1 MIKLTTLKNGIRIV
15 SEEMNHV
22 QTVAFGV
29 FFRTG
34 SIDEPPELYG
44 ASHFVEHMMFKGTP
58 RFTAKDIA
66 EGFDRLGGS
75 VNAYTSR
82 DHTCYYF
89 KTTAD
94 TFLPAS
100 DILFDMLNASLFEE
114 KEIEKERQVILEEIK
129 MMEDQ
134 PDDLSMEHC
143 TRLVFAGDPLE
154 HDVAGNPEAL
164 AGQTGEKLKEYIRK
178 EYTCDSVVIAI
189 AGGFDLDQVIHLVE
203 KKMGGFGPKK
213 TKDLGPLVPYQPGQ
227 VSVVK
232 EIEQTNL
239 CIGTRF
245 ITLDSEDYYAA
256 AFLNNILG
264 GSMSSRLFQNIR
276 EEKGLA
282 YTVMSMPQIMSR
294 SGLLLVYA
302 GIAHDKLREC
312 IHAIVE
318 ELDNL
323 GKHGISKEELLK
335 AKNQGKSSIV
345 FSMERTHSR
354 MMSIGRNLL
363 LMNRVIEQEELI
375 EKIEKVTLE
384 DVNRLGKEIQ
394 DIHQYSFAVVSPNTF
409 KL

>member
-1 MIKLTTLKNGIRIV
+1 MIKLTTLKSGIRIV
-15 SEEMNHV
+15 SEEMDHV
-22 QTVAFGV
+22 KTVAFGV

-34 SIDEPPELYG
+34 SIDEAPDFYG

-58 RFTAKDIA
+58 SFSAKDIA
-66 EGFDRLGGS
+66 EGFDKLGGS

-89 KTTAD
+89 KTTTD

-100 DILFDMLNASLFEE
+100 DILFDMLTNSLFEE

-134 PDDLSMEHC
+134 PDDLAMEHC
-143 TRLVFAGDPLE
+143 TRQVFKGDPLE
-154 HDVAGNPEAL
+154 HDVAGTPEAL
-164 AGQTGEKLKEYIRK
+164 AGQTGKRLKQYIK
-178 EYTCDSVVIAI
+178 EQYTCDSIVVAL
-189 AGGFDLDQVIHLVE
+189 AGSFDLEQVIDLVE
-203 KKMGGFGPKK
+203 EKLKGFAL
-213 TKDLGPLVPYQPGQ
+213 TKNQELPPLAPYQPDAIT
-227 VSVVK
+227 VVK

-245 ITLDSEDYYAA
+245 ITLDSEDYYGA
-256 AFLNNILG
+256 AFLNSILG

-282 YTVMSMPQIMSR
+282 YTVMSLPQIMSR
-294 SGLLLVYA
+294 SGLLLIYA
-302 GIAHDKLREC
+302 GIAHEKLKEC
-312 IHAIVE
+312 LQAIVE
-318 ELDNL
+318 ELNIL
-323 GKHGISKEELLK
+323 GKQGISREELEK

-363 LMNRVIEQEELI
+363 LMNRVVEQEEVMA
-375 EKIEKVTLE
+375 KMNQVTLD
-384 DVNRLGKEIQ
+384 DVNRLAKEIQ
-394 DIHQYSFAVVSPNTF
+394 DINRYSTAVVAPKPF
-409 KL
+409 QL